1 DTMAISRDGKVT
13 GFVNWMATHATT
25 LPTEN
30 KLISSDNKGY
40 AEYLDE
46 VKEAG
51 VDYTKLDSPSMV
63 AAYVYSNGGDQ
74 TPNLGLKPATGPS
87 SDPF

>member
-1 DTMAISRDGKVT
+1 MDAFMNNPKELRDKLPGDRDSRSDTMAISRDGKVT

-46 VKEAG
+46 VKEA
-51 VDYTKLDSPSMV
+51 
-63 AAYVYSNGGDQ
+63 
-74 TPNLGLKPATGPS
+74 
-87 SDPF
+87 